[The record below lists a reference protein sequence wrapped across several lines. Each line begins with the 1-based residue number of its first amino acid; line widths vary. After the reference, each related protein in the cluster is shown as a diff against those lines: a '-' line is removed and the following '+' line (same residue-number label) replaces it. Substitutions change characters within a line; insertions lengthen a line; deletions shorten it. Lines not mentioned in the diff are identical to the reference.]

1 MHTREQF
8 LVKFHLIENE
18 LREHLEFFKLKD
30 DKEGIKLIAKYIKE
44 VKEMKLIILNDIN
57 ESS

>member
-8 LVKFHLIENE
+8 LIKFHLIENE
-18 LREHLEFFKLKD
+18 LREHLEFLKLKD
-30 DKEGIKLIAKYIKE
+30 DKEKIKLIVKYIKE
-44 VKEMKLIILNDIN
+44 VKEMQSIILNDIN